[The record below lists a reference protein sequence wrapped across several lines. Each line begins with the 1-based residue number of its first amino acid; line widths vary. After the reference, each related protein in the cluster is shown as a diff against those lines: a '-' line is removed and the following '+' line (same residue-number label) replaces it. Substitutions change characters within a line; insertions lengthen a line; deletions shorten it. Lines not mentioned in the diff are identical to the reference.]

1 MDQTPAKYAARSDDD
16 VLRLVTENPLA
27 WVVSADGPFATPLP
41 LRPLRDADGALTGLI
56 GHFARSNR
64 QWERLRDNPR
74 ALVLFMG
81 PHGYVSPSW
90 MHDRVQA
97 PTWNY
102 ASAIFAVELTFID
115 DEAELR
121 ALLADLIDAMEAGRD
136 NAWSLP
142 EVDARYAGLSR
153 GIVGF
158 HARIV
163 GSKVTFKLGQDERD
177 DVYVDILDGLKA
189 EGRRDLAAWMT
200 AFNPGRA

>member
-1 MDQTPAKYAARSDDD
+1 MDQTPAKYAARSSDD
-16 VLRLVTENPLA
+16 VLRLVVENPLA
-27 WVVSADGPFATPLP
+27 WVVSTDGPFATPLP
-41 LRPLRDADGALTGLI
+41 LRPVKDADGGLAGLV
-56 GHFARSNR
+56 GHYARSNR

-74 ALVLFMG
+74 ALALFMG
-81 PHGYVSPSW
+81 PHAYVSPSW
-90 MHDRVQA
+90 MSDRVQA

-102 ASAIFAVELTFID
+102 ASAVFAVELTFID

-121 ALLADLIDAMEAGRD
+121 ALLVDLIDAMEAGRD

-163 GSKVTFKLGQDERD
+163 GGKATFKLGQDERD
-177 DVYVDILDGLKA
+177 DVYVDILEGLKA
-189 EGRRDLAAWMT
+189 EGREDLTAWMT
-200 AFNPGRA
+200 ASNPGRA

>member
-1 MDQTPAKYAARSDDD
+1 MDQTPAKYAPRSDDD
-16 VLRLVTENPLA
+16 IVRLVTENPLA
-27 WVVSADGPFATPLP
+27 WVVSTNGPFATPLP
-41 LRPLRDADGALTGLI
+41 LRPWLDADGRLIGLI

-74 ALVLFMG
+74 ALALFMG
-81 PHGYVSPSW
+81 PHAYISPSW
-90 MHDRVQA
+90 MRDRVQA

-102 ASAIFAVELTFID
+102 ASAVFALELDFLT
-115 DEAELR
+115 DEAALR
-121 ALLADLIDAMEAGRD
+121 ALLGDLIDAMEAGRD

-158 HARIV
+158 RARIV
-163 GSKVTFKLGQDERD
+163 GAKATFKLGQDERD
-177 DVYVDILDGLKA
+177 DVFTDILDGL
-189 EGRRDLAAWMT
+189 ETENRGDLAAWMA